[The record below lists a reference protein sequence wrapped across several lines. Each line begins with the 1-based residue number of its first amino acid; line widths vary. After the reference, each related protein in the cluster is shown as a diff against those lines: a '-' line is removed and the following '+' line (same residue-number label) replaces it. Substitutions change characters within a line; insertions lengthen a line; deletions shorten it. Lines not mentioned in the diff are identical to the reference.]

1 MRATRRPTGWPRYV
15 AITVLIAAFWI
26 VALVPSGFGIFQ
38 LSMFAAPGMVLAVAT
53 SWMTHALS
61 PEKWDWDN
69 AFEAAMIGATAFP
82 PFVALFVAWSAT
94 LDANT
99 MGTLFVLGS
108 WLALVGGFIGGGVRT
123 LIRRR
128 RVRQMPPVAHIELLD

>member
-1 MRATRRPTGWPRYV
+1 MRSRRRPATWPRYL
-15 AITVLIAAFWI
+15 AITVLIAALWA
-26 VALVPSGFGIFQ
+26 VAVVPTGFGIFQ

-53 SWMTHALS
+53 SWMAHALS
-61 PEKWDWDN
+61 PEKWDWDY
-69 AFEAAMIGATAFP
+69 AFGAAVIGATAFP
-82 PFVALFVAWSAT
+82 PFVAVFVAWSAT

-108 WLALVGGFIGGGVRT
+108 WLALVGGFIGGGIRT

-128 RVRQMPPVAHIELLD
+128 RVRPRPPVAHVELLD

>member
-1 MRATRRPTGWPRYV
+1 MRVRPPPTSWTRYL
-15 AITVLIAAFWI
+15 AFTVLIAGFWI

-53 SWMTHALS
+53 SWMAHALS
-61 PEKWDWDN
+61 PDKWDWDK
-69 AFEAAMIGATAFP
+69 AFGAAVIGATAFP

-94 LDANT
+94 LDANM
-99 MGTLFVLGS
+99 MGMLFVLSS
-108 WLALVGGFIGGGVRT
+108 WLALVGGFIGGGIRT

-128 RVRQMPPVAHIELLD
+128 RVGQRPPIAHVELLD